1 MNTNELMIEEDDEA
15 IMVEED
21 VQVMD
26 EDNEPIMDE
35 EDEPTMEDDH
45 MGIHAAIE
53 EQGTD
58 ESESDEDALEDS
70 HGPLIDL
77 DKEEMID
84 PAFHMFDM
92 AHTHDEDPW
101 KTSED
106 TMGGDDKDQTEI
118 SEDTPAKNKP
128 AKSKAKDDSTGSK
141 PYDWILKLDDE
152 PEARHIPVQNIPEV
166 PSYSNPKYDQSYK
179 KGYLPRHTY
188 VPYAMKNS
196 NGYESKNKHTYNH
209 GSQSNYYHKFS
220 KKGPRY
226 EKKSYGKK
234 QAYREK
240 PSYES
245 KNKHTY
251 NH

>member
-26 EDNEPIMDE
+26 KDNEPIMDE

-84 PAFHMFDM
+84 PEFHMFDM
-92 AHTHDEDPW
+92 AHTHNEDPW

-128 AKSKAKDDSTGSK
+128 ATSK
-141 PYDWILKLDDE
+141 PKDDE
-152 PEARHIPVQNIPEV
+152 PEARYIPVQYIPEV
-166 PSYSNPKYDQSYK
+166 
-179 KGYLPRHTY
+179 
-188 VPYAMKNS
+188 
-196 NGYESKNKHTYNH
+196 
-209 GSQSNYYHKFS
+209 
-220 KKGPRY
+220 
-226 EKKSYGKK
+226 
-234 QAYREK
+234 
-240 PSYES
+240 
-245 KNKHTY
+245 
-251 NH
+251 